1 MTFLSF
7 RLFIKLVLGNP
18 APFVFLYTCGN
29 IISLL
34 SSIFL
39 SGPTRQ
45 LRLMLDEKRYVTSI
59 TYLIALCVSI
69 VVCFIPMKTGIK
81 IACLVLLLLIQMCA
95 NIWYTLSY
103 IPYGRATVRRMIVS
117 YLSNDDDDGV

>member
-7 RLFIKLVLGNP
+7 RLFIQLVLGNP
-18 APFVFLYTCGN
+18 APFVFLYTSGN
-29 IISLL
+29 IVSIA

-45 LRLMLDEKRYVTSI
+45 LRLMFDEKRYVTTV

-69 VVCFIPMKTGIK
+69 VVCFIPMATGLK
-81 IACLVLLLLIQMCA
+81 IGLLVLLLLIQMCA

-117 YLSNDDDDGV
+117 YLSNDDDV

>member
-7 RLFIKLVLGNP
+7 HLFIKLVLGNP

-59 TYLIALCVSI
+59 TYLIALSVSI

>member
-18 APFVFLYTCGN
+18 APFVFLYTSGN
-29 IISLL
+29 MLSLL

-45 LRLMLDEKRYVTSI
+45 FRLMFDEKRYVTTV
-59 TYLIALCVSI
+59 TYLIALTVSI

-81 IACLVLLLLIQMCA
+81 IGCLVLLLLVQMCA

-117 YLSNDDDDGV
+117 YLTNDEV

>member
-7 RLFIKLVLGNP
+7 RLFVKLILGNP
-18 APFVFLYTCGN
+18 APFVFLYTSGN
-29 IISLL
+29 IVSIA

-45 LRLMLDEKRYVTSI
+45 LRLMFDEKRYVTTV
-59 TYLIALCVSI
+59 TYLMALCVSI
-69 VVCFIPMKTGIK
+69 VVCFIPMATGLK
-81 IACLVLLLLIQMCA
+81 IGLLVLLLLIQMCA

-117 YLSNDDDDGV
+117 YLSNDDV

>member
-7 RLFIKLVLGNP
+7 RLFIKLILGNP
-18 APFVFLYTCGN
+18 APFVFLYTSGN
-29 IISLL
+29 IVSIA

-45 LRLMLDEKRYVTSI
+45 LRLMFDEKRYVTTV

-69 VVCFIPMKTGIK
+69 VVCFIPMATGLK
-81 IACLVLLLLIQMCA
+81 IGLLVLLLLIQMCA

-117 YLSNDDDDGV
+117 YLSNDDDV

>member
-7 RLFIKLVLGNP
+7 RLFVKLILGNP
-18 APFVFLYTCGN
+18 APFVFLYTSGN
-29 IISLL
+29 IVSIA

-45 LRLMLDEKRYVTSI
+45 LRLMFDEKRYVTTV

-69 VVCFIPMKTGIK
+69 VVCFIPMATGLK
-81 IACLVLLLLIQMCA
+81 IGLLVLLLLIQMCA

-117 YLSNDDDDGV
+117 YLSNDYV

>member
-7 RLFIKLVLGNP
+7 RLFVKLILGNP
-18 APFVFLYTCGN
+18 APFVFLYTSGN
-29 IISLL
+29 IVSIA

-45 LRLMLDEKRYVTSI
+45 LRLMFDEKRYVTTV

-69 VVCFIPMKTGIK
+69 VVCFIPMATGLK
-81 IACLVLLLLIQMCA
+81 IGLLVLLLLIQMCA

-117 YLSNDDDDGV
+117 YLSNDDV

>member
-18 APFVFLYTCGN
+18 APFVFLYTSGN
-29 IISLL
+29 IVSIA

-45 LRLMLDEKRYVTSI
+45 LRLMFDEKRYVTTV
-59 TYLIALCVSI
+59 TYLMALCVSI
-69 VVCFIPMKTGIK
+69 VVCFIPMATGLK
-81 IACLVLLLLIQMCA
+81 IGLLVLLLLIQMCA

-117 YLSNDDDDGV
+117 YMSNDDDV

>member
-18 APFVFLYTCGN
+18 APFVFLYTSGN
-29 IISLL
+29 IVSIA

-45 LRLMLDEKRYVTSI
+45 LRLMFDEKRYVTTV

-69 VVCFIPMKTGIK
+69 VVCFIPMATGLK
-81 IACLVLLLLIQMCA
+81 IGLLVLLLLIQMCA

-103 IPYGRATVRRMIVS
+103 IPYGRSTVRRMIVS
-117 YLSNDDDDGV
+117 YLSNDDDV

>member
-18 APFVFLYTCGN
+18 APFVFLYTSGN
-29 IISLL
+29 ILSLL

-39 SGPTRQ
+39 SGPSRQ
-45 LRLMLDEKRYVTSI
+45 LRYMFDDKRYGTTI
-59 TYLIALCVSI
+59 TYLIALSVSI
-69 VVCFIPMKTGIK
+69 VVCFIPMKTGLK
-81 IACLVLLLLIQMCA
+81 IGCLVVLLLIQMCA

-117 YLSNDDDDGV
+117 FMSNDDV

>member
-18 APFVFLYTCGN
+18 APFVFLYTSGN
-29 IISLL
+29 ILSLL

-39 SGPTRQ
+39 SGPSRQ
-45 LRLMLDEKRYVTSI
+45 LRYMFDDKRYGTTV
-59 TYLIALCVSI
+59 TYLIALSVSI
-69 VVCFIPMKTGIK
+69 VVCFIPMKTGLK
-81 IACLVLLLLIQMCA
+81 ITCLVVLLLIQMCA

-103 IPYGRATVRRMIVS
+103 IPYGRATVQRMIVS
-117 YLSNDDDDGV
+117 FMSNDDV